1 MKINAKDV
9 TIRSFYQLKVGD
21 CITNARYLATD
32 NYKMHDYI
40 VSKYGHKVPCS
51 IVIAKPN
58 GKECTSGRAIQVWI
72 AGDWRIWTSPIKSI
86 KKFDDELL
94 VTTSHS
100 IYRFGLC

>member
-9 TIRSFYQLKVGD
+9 TIRNFYQLKVGD

-51 IVIAKPN
+51 IVIAESRDANK
-58 GKECTSGRAIQVWI
+58 CRAIQVWI
-72 AGDWRIWTSPIKSI
+72 AGDWRIWTSPIKSV